1 MNELEQQL
9 LRAECGAID
18 PKLCLRTGTKIDAG
32 RWWCRT
38 PVWLCVVGEEL
49 ILLAVARRRYFER
62 VKLADCQKS
71 HYSHATGELVIEP
84 TEQLRMKH
92 LSLTP
97 REALDVLPFLT
108 TP

>member
-9 LRAECGAID
+9 LRAECGD
-18 PKLCLRTGTKIDAG
+18 TEPKLCLRTRTKIDAG
-32 RWWCRT
+32 RWWRRT
-38 PVWLCVVGEEL
+38 SVWLCVVGEEL
-49 ILLAVARRRYFER
+49 VLLAVARRRYVER
-62 VKLADCQKS
+62 VKLVDCQKS

-84 TEQLRMKH
+84 TEHLRIKH

-97 REALDVLPFLT
+97 REALDVLHFLS